1 MLFDL
6 VKMRELHWDQKW
18 RLVAEKELMSMLSTQ
33 LADQV
38 RTRRRRSHDK
48 LFASISL
55 GHHQRRTESA
65 SDALFRTELR
75 FQRATERT
83 YEERCK
89 PTKENQRNN

>member
-1 MLFDL
+1 M
-6 VKMRELHWDQKW
+6 E
-18 RLVAEKELMSMLSTQ
+18 
-33 LADQV
+33 
-38 RTRRRRSHDK
+38 TRRRERAHVDAFDSASGSGSDARRSSHNK
-48 LFASISL
+48 LFASIPL